1 MPRPRMKELVPPD
14 DMPAAAVV
22 QKFVTMFVNYR
33 DLKQAACLVGLDA
46 KMGPVLYK
54 EPKVRAAIDRK
65 ILLVDIEDAKV
76 KAQANQL
83 TVDRLDAALFEEVK
97 SKKNGHVRVRAIEL
111 GYRRRGMIR
120 EGEFYVAPDPTK
132 GNNAPSMYRAH
143 QTTLRQTVT
152 TEVTHTAAEV
162 IPPTQQP
169 DPIFA
174 VQEY

>member
-22 QKFVTMFVNYR
+22 QKFVTMYVNYR

-46 KMGPVLYK
+46 KMGAILYK

-76 KAQANQL
+76 KAQANRL
-83 TVDRLDAALFEEVK
+83 TVDQLDAALFEEVK
-97 SKKNGHVRVRAIEL
+97 SKKNGHIRVRAIEL
-111 GYRRRGMIR
+111 GYRRTGLIR
-120 EGEFYVAPDPTK
+120 DGEFYVAPDPNNSK
-132 GNNAPSMYRAH
+132 NAPSIY
-143 QTTLRQTVT
+143 QRQMKRT
-152 TEVTHTAAEV
+152 TEQITETVV
-162 IPPTQQP
+162 IAPVHPA
-169 DPIFA
+169 FA